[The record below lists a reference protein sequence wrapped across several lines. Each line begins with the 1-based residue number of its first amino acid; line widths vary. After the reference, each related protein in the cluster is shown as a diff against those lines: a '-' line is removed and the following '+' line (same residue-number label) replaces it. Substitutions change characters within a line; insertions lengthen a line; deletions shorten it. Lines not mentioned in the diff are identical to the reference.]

1 MFVAPSLAWRV
12 GRRLERHQ
20 LWRAALAFAAIA
32 VIHAV
37 VFMALRRG
45 VEENTAQMELASE
58 STYTWYLP
66 DATLKEMSP
75 PRPRAHAGGAAG
87 GSGHRGG
94 RGASRRAGSTASQGS
109 HRSGAAGGNPGGE
122 RKRIGNQIATE
133 WFPYI

>member
-1 MFVAPSLAWRV
+1 MEGGVGFV
-12 GRRLERHQ
+12 
-20 LWRAALAFAAIA
+20 AIA
-32 VIHAV
+32 VIHGV
-37 VFMALRRG
+37 VFVALRRG

-75 PRPRAHAGGAAG
+75 PKPRAHAGGAAG

-122 RKRIGNQIATE
+122 RKRISNQIAR
-133 WFPYI
+133 